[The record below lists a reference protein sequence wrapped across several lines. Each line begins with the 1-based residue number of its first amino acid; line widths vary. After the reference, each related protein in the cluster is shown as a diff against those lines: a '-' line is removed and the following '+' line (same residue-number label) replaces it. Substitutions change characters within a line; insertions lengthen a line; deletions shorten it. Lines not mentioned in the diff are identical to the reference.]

1 MRRLLGVVATTIAA
15 LTFGIVASRPAPP
28 PPDVPP
34 GGDLAAAARAVEAL
48 LDPASGADPIAE
60 LPADF
65 SAVEKVIPGR
75 MPAPDG
81 TTRAVHV
88 DGGCSTPWGDENTR
102 WDYSVGCKAHDLGY
116 DLLRYAEKKGHPL
129 PADLRRRLDDQLSR
143 DMHKQCELNPQGS
156 AGTCDVVASVYT
168 AGLVVNSWHQRWGP
182 PRAEPISSWA
192 VGLVIVIFL
201 LATRPPQARL
211 RSHSSDLREPSDG
224 ASEEPSGYMSMLRV
238 LSMAGIV
245 IGETVLVFTHAGG
258 FWLLQLA
265 PLLFFSGGHANVLA
279 WRSSGASYGM
289 YLANRIHALLKPVF
303 AFVLAWAL
311 VPLTLEMLGTP
322 DGTIS
327 SVGGL
332 VLEPLWVLGLFLVVV
347 VACPPMQWLHERF
360 GFVVP
365 AVLLAA
371 STAVDI
377 AGSTDAYLL
386 VSGLLLALG
395 FSQLAF
401 HWQDGKLRE
410 VPQPVLIGTAVTALV
425 AFVLLGYL
433 PLLGVAQVGLACAV
447 RSFGWVPSRTVAFLR
462 AKPMTVYLVYV
473 GAVLLFAGLVS
484 GNGLEWF
491 TQSRTW
497 LAFSMIAAAA
507 LVAFLWFERRP
518 RPVLTLSAPVA
529 GVEVLACALGVG
541 YATLGVLGFAVTGVT
556 WHVGAPTLFG
566 MTLDPLANLIHLMLG
581 GYLLHTVHAGHSAR
595 TWPWLLTGAA
605 CVPPILTTWSPL
617 GAVVHSATVV
627 VAVAVAVRV
636 TTTRLRSRATVGTT
650 A

>member
-1 MRRLLGVVATTIAA
+1 MRRLLGVFAITVAA

-48 LDPASGADPIAE
+48 LHPGSSADPIAE

-75 MPAPDG
+75 MRAPDG
-81 TTRAVHV
+81 TMRAVHV

-156 AGTCDVVASVYT
+156 AGTCQVVASVYT

-192 VGLVIVIFL
+192 VGLVVVIFL
-201 LATRPPQARL
+201 LASRPPWARQ
-211 RSHSSDLREPSDG
+211 RSQSPEPSTG
-224 ASEEPSGYMSMLRV
+224 SAAYMSMLRV
-238 LSMAGIV
+238 LSVAGIV
-245 IGETVLVFTHAGG
+245 VGETVLAFTHASG

-265 PLLFFSGGHANVLA
+265 PLLFFAGGHANVIA

-311 VPLTLEMLGTP
+311 VPLTLELLDAP
-322 DGTIS
+322 EGTIT
-327 SVGGL
+327 SVGQL
-332 VLEPLWVLGLFLVVV
+332 VLEPLWVLGLFLVTVA
-347 VACPPMQWLHERF
+347 ACPLMQWLYERC
-360 GFVVP
+360 GVVVP
-365 AVLLAA
+365 VLLLAA
-371 STAVDI
+371 STAVDV

-401 HWQDGKLRE
+401 HWEDGPLRG
-410 VPQPVLIGTAVTALV
+410 VPRPALFGAAAAALV

-433 PLLGVAQVGLACAV
+433 PLLGIAQVSLACAV
-447 RSFGWVPSRTVAFLR
+447 RSFGWLPSRAAGFLLSR
-462 AKPMTVYLVYV
+462 PMTVYLVYV
-473 GAVLLFAGLVS
+473 GLVLLFVGLTS
-484 GNGLEWF
+484 EPGLDWF
-491 TQSRTW
+491 ARPRTW
-497 LAFSMIAAAA
+497 LAVSMLGASI

-518 RPVLTLSAPVA
+518 RPVLTLSGPVA
-529 GVEVLACALGVG
+529 GTQALACALGVG

-556 WHVGAPTLFG
+556 WHIGAPAVFG
-566 MTLDPLANLIHLMLG
+566 MALDPLANLIHLMLG
-581 GYLLHTVHAGHSAR
+581 GYLLHTVHAGQSDR

-605 CVPPILTTWSPL
+605 CVPPIFTTWSPF
-617 GAVVHSATVV
+617 GFAVHSVTIV
-627 VAVAVAVRV
+627 VAITVAVRV
-636 TTTRLRSRATVGTT
+636 TTTRLRSRATIAATG
-650 A
+650 